1 MTEFI
6 IPFIGL
12 KAGEHVFNYDIDTSF
27 LKKFDNSE
35 IKGIELT
42 VEVKMVK
49 NINLLE
55 FNFQLNGNVQ
65 VECDICLDNVS
76 LPVDYHSYLI
86 AKLENVED
94 DEDDIIY
101 LKPDESEIDI
111 SQFIYESI
119 VFSLPLKR
127 VHPDKRGKNKC
138 NPEMIKKLKL
148 HLVDNV
154 EETQDPRWND
164 LKNLLNN

>member
-1 MTEFI
+1 MKEFI

-12 KAGEHVFNYDIDTSF
+12 KAGEHVFNYEIGTSF
-27 LKKFDNSE
+27 LKNFNNSE
-35 IKGIELT
+35 IKGIELS
-42 VEVKMVK
+42 VEVNMIK
-49 NINLLE
+49 NNNLLE
-55 FNFQLNGNVQ
+55 FNFQLNGSVL
-65 VECDICLDNVS
+65 VECDICLDDVR

-86 AKLENVED
+86 AKRENVED
-94 DEDDIIY
+94 VEDDIVY

-119 VFSLPLKR
+119 IFSLPLKR

-138 NPEMIKKLKL
+138 NPEMIKKLKS

-154 EETQDPRWND
+154 EETSDPRWND